1 MIVRGLRVIKR
12 VIGFEE
18 RNEISAVN
26 VSFALPFGL
35 CAYD

>member
-1 MIVRGLRVIKR
+1 MIKR

-18 RNEISAVN
+18 RNEISAIN

-35 CAYD
+35 CGYGD